1 MNKKSPNP
9 QILLFA
15 AITATIM
22 TISDSMMMMEWE
34 KKIHA
39 GIFAFLTAIVAA
51 KIAQLIIKDEPSED

>member
-22 TISDSMMMMEWE
+22 SIADSMMEWE
-34 KKIHA
+34 KKIYA

-51 KIAQLIIKDEPSED
+51 KIAQLMIKGESAEE